1 MGFFSSIK
9 KLFGFGE
16 QETNSS
22 SEEILVSETV
32 QEVQVVEEVIEEP
45 EFVKVETPIEV
56 PNETVTLVEEKIES
70 KPNTVKDIKS
80 RSRSRNQKPSP
91 SSQSDSETPKSQKPK
106 KPYRRPRPKKEKPSE

>member
-22 SEEILVSETV
+22 LGQLVVVEPI
-32 QEVQVVEEVIEEP
+32 QEAQVVEEPVY
-45 EFVKVETPIEV
+45 VKVETPV
-56 PNETVTLVEEKIES
+56 VVETVVEQTTETQS
-70 KPNTVKDIKS
+70 NTVGEIKS
-80 RSRSRNQKPSP
+80 KSRRQQPK
-91 SSQSDSETPKSQKPK
+91 SSDDTSSQKPR